1 MYHNADSGRVYIRL
15 GELEGREFMAEGK
28 INAEGLE
35 QAILTVRAGA
45 GPTNYLTCLCRW
57 EVCIQQPICSK
68 VRILMQ
74 KYVQSSLSVQTFA
87 P

>member
-35 QAILTVRAGA
+35 QAILTVRAG
-45 GPTNYLTCLCRW
+45 RD
-57 EVCIQQPICSK
+57 QPITSP
-68 VRILMQ
+68 VSVDE
-74 KYVQSSLSVQTFA
+74 KYVHNSLSVQRFA
-87 P
+87 S

>member
-57 EVCIQQPICSK
+57 EICTQQPVCAE
-68 VRILMQ
+68 VRILIQ
-74 KYVQSSLSVQTFA
+74 NYAHSSLSVQRFA
-87 P
+87 S

>member
-45 GPTNYLTCLCRW
+45 GPTNYLTCLCR
-57 EVCIQQPICSK
+57 
-68 VRILMQ
+68 
-74 KYVQSSLSVQTFA
+74 
-87 P
+87 

>member
-57 EVCIQQPICSK
+57 EVCTQQLACAE
-68 VRILMQ
+68 VRILIQ
-74 KYVQSSLSVQTFA
+74 KYAYSSLSVQRLA
-87 P
+87 S

>member
-45 GPTNYLTCLCRW
+45 GPTNYLTCLGRW
-57 EVCIQQPICSK
+57 EVCTQQTVCLG
-68 VRILMQ
+68 VRILIQ
-74 KYVQSSLSVQTFA
+74 QYAHSSLSV
-87 P
+87 